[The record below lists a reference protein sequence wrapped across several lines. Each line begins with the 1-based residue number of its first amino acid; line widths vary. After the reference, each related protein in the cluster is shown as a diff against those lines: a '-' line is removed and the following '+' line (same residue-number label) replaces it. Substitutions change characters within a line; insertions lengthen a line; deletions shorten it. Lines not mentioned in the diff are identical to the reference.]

1 MFNFRKEGKN
11 IYNSNKC
18 WFFQHANSVS
28 KSDLWRSLVSYF
40 SDRQRRKNGV
50 CDECVRWN
58 VRTRFIAISL
68 SMAFAESVFNCDV
81 NFAFSIFTFAFV
93 VLFFCA
99 LSFVV
104 PLSLG
109 CVVTLE
115 LVADLSAIN
124 HLLPHSEYMT
134 LCLIMAEI
142 IFNFSRLN
150 SSLFIRVLEIDQVMF
165 RRWIHFYF
173 NSFQTQKQSNIMKY
187 ATKKRST
194 HRYYPIY
201 QWHSNKIR

>member
-1 MFNFRKEGKN
+1 MLIFSARKLRFEEWSLKISRFIFQQPPATKKWCVWWMCALKCAHALHCHIIVNGFCGERVQLRCKFRFFN
-11 IYNSNKC
+11 IY
-18 WFFQHANSVS
+18 F
-28 KSDLWRSLVSYF
+28 
-40 SDRQRRKNGV
+40 GV
-50 CDECVRWN
+50 CC
-58 VRTRFIAISL
+58 S
-68 SMAFAESVFNCDV
+68 
-81 NFAFSIFTFAFV
+81 
-93 VLFFCA
+93 FFCA